1 MKRYAA
7 RLSAARQLVVA
18 LWAGSLWAIGYLAA
32 PAAFSTLDSTLA
44 GSVVGELLTRE
55 AWLSMASAVLLLV
68 LVRLAPDLDAGR
80 RRQLFMLVLAM
91 LALTLVN
98 YFGLQ
103 PVMVQLRE
111 AAGAGGVRASP
122 QWTEFA
128 ILHGVSQ
135 LVYVI
140 ESVLA
145 AVLVV
150 KNR

>member
-1 MKRYAA
+1 MERTAA
-7 RLSAARQLVVA
+7 RLSGARALVVA
-18 LWAGSLWAIGYLAA
+18 LWAGSLWAVGYLAA
-32 PAAFSTLDSTLA
+32 PAVF
-44 GSVVGELLTRE
+44 SVVGSPIAGNVVGKMLTRE
-55 AWLSMASAVLLLV
+55 AWLSMACAVILLV
-68 LVRLAPDLDAGR
+68 LVRLAPELDAR
-80 RRQLFMLVLAM
+80 RKQLLNILVLSM

-103 PVMVQLRE
+103 PVISALR
-111 AAGAGGVRASP
+111 GSDDRTTFLVM
-122 QWTEFA
+122 
-128 ILHGVSQ
+128 HGVSQ